1 MTKHTHVYRIRIP
14 DILSRQLDC
23 NTLVVPKM
31 FLAKRNCEPASQAT
45 NPINQTRYVWVEI
58 RKPTVEEFAAHLRL
72 KGSG

>member
-1 MTKHTHVYRIRIP
+1 LQHTGGSKDVPRKTQLHV
-14 DILSRQLDC
+14 
-23 NTLVVPKM
+23 N
-31 FLAKRNCEPASQAT
+31 EPASQAT